1 MTSKFNIDNRELL
14 QRINCGEAVVGI
26 DFGNL
31 IVRELAAFRLAA
43 MDQKPAVHRYRRKAV
58 EPYGT
63 YPWYYEEFVDL
74 SRPLEGIEDEYYYA
88 APPAV
93 SGFAVDS
100 EPAENH
106 IGSKNALDAIVSFIK
121 SKSNPTVKCYE
132 DVSEQLFKDNC
143 HGIHSHVI
151 EYILKLGEELE
162 DLRAAQPAPVAQC
175 IPLGDSPYDVP
186 HSMPSNLRELI
197 AEEIG
202 ILFSDDD
209 AQSVWDV
216 FRRAA
221 MLQAGNSPAQSDCC
235 PAQNHVSPE
244 QSGDTPA
251 QSQGWIPVSEQMP
264 PSRHE
269 VLVGRWWG
277 EKPRWCC
284 KWATYIP
291 GHPDAQSSGWLIP
304 GGSWTPTH
312 WMELPAGPKE
322 VK

>member
-14 QRINCGEAVVGI
+14 QRISCGEAVVGI

-43 MDQKPAVHRYRRKAV
+43 MDSEPVAEVVSIYGDPEAFGEREIRPLIGIQQM
-58 EPYGT
+58 PYGT
-63 YPWYYEEFVDL
+63 KLYRHAQPV
-74 SRPLEGIEDEYYYA
+74 
-88 APPAV
+88 
-93 SGFAVDS
+93 
-100 EPAENH
+100 ENH

-132 DVSEQLFKDNC
+132 EVSEQLFKDNC

-162 DLRAAQPAPVAQC
+162 DLRTEQDEVQPEPV
-175 IPLGDSPYDVP
+175 VP
-186 HSMPSNLRELI
+186 EKFPAEIRDLI
-197 AEEIG
+197 ASHSDA
-202 ILFSDDD
+202 LFNDDD
-209 AQSVWDV
+209 AQEIWNAC
-216 FRRAA
+216 RAA
-221 MLQAGNSPAQSDCC
+221 MLQELKKSAGTEAICRSDENVQVLHTNSPAQSDCC

-244 QSGDTPA
+244 QNGDTPA
-251 QSQGWIPVSEQMP
+251 QSQGWIQVSEQMP

-304 GGSWTPTH
+304 GASWTPTH
-312 WMELPAGPKE
+312 WMQLPAGPQG
-322 VK
+322 VKGE